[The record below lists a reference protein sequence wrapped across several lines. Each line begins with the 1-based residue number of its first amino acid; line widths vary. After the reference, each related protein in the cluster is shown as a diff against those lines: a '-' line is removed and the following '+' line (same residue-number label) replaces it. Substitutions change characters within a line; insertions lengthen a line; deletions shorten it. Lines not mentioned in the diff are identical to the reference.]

1 MLCLYI
7 DLISSI
13 NKSTLYRIIFK
24 VLIKLTLQTIKNT
37 YNKNL
42 QKQTKPTVLGGK
54 RLTSMTN
61 TYHDMEAVTSLLEE
75 KERDLELAAHIGQTL
90 LMKNKTVL
98 EENEI
103 LEEKLEKA
111 MEEVFSFMIFKYLF
125 STKNKFS

>member
-1 MLCLYI
+1 
-7 DLISSI
+7 
-13 NKSTLYRIIFK
+13 
-24 VLIKLTLQTIKNT
+24 
-37 YNKNL
+37 
-42 QKQTKPTVLGGK
+42 
-54 RLTSMTN
+54 MTN

-125 STKNKFS
+125 LNKNKFS

>member
-1 MLCLYI
+1 
-7 DLISSI
+7 
-13 NKSTLYRIIFK
+13 
-24 VLIKLTLQTIKNT
+24 
-37 YNKNL
+37 
-42 QKQTKPTVLGGK
+42 
-54 RLTSMTN
+54 MTN

-111 MEEVFSFMIFKYLF
+111 MEEVLVL
-125 STKNKFS
+125 

>member
-1 MLCLYI
+1 
-7 DLISSI
+7 
-13 NKSTLYRIIFK
+13 
-24 VLIKLTLQTIKNT
+24 
-37 YNKNL
+37 
-42 QKQTKPTVLGGK
+42 
-54 RLTSMTN
+54 MTN